1 MTLTFTAVL
10 WGFAEATLFFV
21 VPDVLLTFIAVQ
33 DRRRA
38 LLACG
43 GAVAGALA
51 GGVLMYL
58 WGSID
63 PRGALTVLDAVPA
76 IGPAMIEE
84 VRASL
89 ERAGATAIFLG
100 PLTGT
105 PYKIYAVM
113 TGSMGT
119 SLPLFLLVSLP
130 ARSLRFVA
138 LTLVTAWASRQ
149 HPFRRW
155 SVTRKRLLLSVLWL
169 VFYIGYL
176 AAHWN

>member
-1 MTLTFTAVL
+1 MTLTFAAAL
-10 WGFAEATLFFV
+10 WGFAEATLFFI
-21 VPDVLLTFIAVQ
+21 VPDVLLTFVAVE

-43 GAVAGALA
+43 GAVPGALV
-51 GGVLMYL
+51 GGLLMYL

-63 PRGALTVLDAVPA
+63 PPGALAVLDAVPA
-76 IGPAMIEE
+76 IGPAMIED

-119 SLPLFLLVSLP
+119 SLFLFLVVSLP
-130 ARSLRFVA
+130 ARSLRFLA
-138 LTLVTAWASRQ
+138 LALVTAWVSRQ
-149 HPFRRW
+149 RPFRRW
-155 SVTRKRLLLSVLWL
+155 SVTRKRVLLSVLWL
-169 VFYIGYL
+169 GFYIGYFV
-176 AAHWN
+176 AHWD

>member
-1 MTLTFTAVL
+1 MTLTLAAAL
-10 WGFAEATLFFV
+10 WGFAEATLFFI
-21 VPDVLLTFIAVQ
+21 VPDVLLTFIAVE

-43 GAVAGALA
+43 GAVAGALV
-51 GGVLMYL
+51 GGMLMHF

-63 PRGALTVLDAVPA
+63 PPGALAVLDAVPA
-76 IGPAMIEE
+76 IGPAMIED
-84 VRASL
+84 VHASL

-119 SLPLFLLVSLP
+119 SLLLFLLVSLP
-130 ARSLRFVA
+130 ARSLRFLA
-138 LTLVTAWASRQ
+138 LTLVTAWVSRQ
-149 HPFRRW
+149 RPFRHW
-155 SVTRKRLLLSVLWL
+155 SVTRKRLLLSGLWL
-169 VFYIGYL
+169 VFYIGYF
-176 AAHWN
+176 AAHWD